1 MQEGWWQFALDD
13 TPAKLQRCSCEAN
26 KCATPD
32 CEYVTNE
39 KSNVLLQIQISLA
52 MYAGCAQF
60 KELQGRFFLYRM
72 PSGTAA
78 AHVKP
83 RTDRSLTHGQS
94 MFT

>member
-1 MQEGWWQFALDD
+1 ML
-13 TPAKLQRCSCEAN
+13 LQSN

-32 CEYVTNE
+32 CEYDTNE
-39 KSNVLLQIQISLA
+39 KSNVLLQIHTSLT

-94 MFT
+94 MFS